1 MIYVIIQCAKT
12 GSKVFDLSIGQH
24 AFPFTFVLPMQIPSS
39 FEGKFGH
46 VRYII
51 EAVAQRPIDDSKYE
65 CKASLVVC
73 SNLDL
78 NTITGAAV
86 TLI

>member
-1 MIYVIIQCAKT
+1 M
-12 GSKVFDLSIGQH
+12 FDLDIGQH
-24 AFPFTFVLPMQIPSS
+24 EYPFTFVLPMQIPSS

-51 EAVAQRPIDDSKYE
+51 RAVAQCAFQQSEYDCYVHST
-65 CKASLVVC
+65 VC

-78 NTITGAAV
+78 NTIPGAAV
-86 TLI
+86 IP